1 MRQVHKTVTVIE
13 HDRRRPQKA
22 KLAGKFY
29 GRTLKISDKLLTK
42 VGRGQ

>member
-22 KLAGKFY
+22 KLAGKFQSEN
-29 GRTLKISDKLLTK
+29 RQRRRICL
-42 VGRGQ
+42 